1 MTFAEG
7 AQPKLIET
15 VDVTGILQADHFEKV
30 DGWLSNH

>member
-15 VDVTGILQADHFEKV
+15 VDVTGILQADHSAFS
-30 DGWLSNH
+30 L